1 MNGDPLESNFVVDV
15 MEKKIRVHRDAL
27 TVIGVELSRYE
38 PIKTKFN
45 EMIMI
50 ISFFNEIE
58 TINDN
63 VVVSSILNDNLIDNV
78 SRKVWYIQSVR
89 VKC

>member
-78 SRKVWYIQSVR
+78 SRKVWYIPL
-89 VKC
+89 